1 LADRFPHQLAQSSEG
16 THDHG
21 RFFLQKING
30 STDAIWGAPMRHGR
44 PDALADLTE
53 KHKVSNRSG
62 KLLGRSG
69 IKISTIP

>member
-1 LADRFPHQLAQSSEG
+1 MDGSFC
-16 THDHG
+16 
-21 RFFLQKING
+21 KING